1 MEIQQARVFVA
12 VAEELHFRRA
22 AARLHLTQSALSR
35 SLAQLERGLGARLVD
50 RTTRT
55 VSLTAAGEALLPH
68 AQQIVLLVE
77 RTEDLISDAVQGR
90 TGRVRLGF
98 SGPSTNHVVGRLAH
112 DVRVRMRGINLELI
126 SAVLSHHGLD
136 RLLSCELDLALG
148 RWDFLPAEIESRV
161 IAREQLVVAMP
172 LNHRQAR
179 VGCVPLPQL
188 AKESWISLPSGPGA
202 ALPQRLSMLATQA
215 DFVPRITH
223 VTPDSATSLV
233 LVAAGYGVALTQSSV
248 RDNIHAPG
256 VVFRPLC
263 EDPPPLEVRLA
274 WRRDDTNPALGAVVD
289 ISRELLPD
297 E

>member
-1 MEIQQARVFVA
+1 MA
-12 VAEELHFRRA
+12 VAEELHFGRA

-35 SLAQLERGLGARLVD
+35 SLAQLERGLGTKLVD

-55 VSLTAAGEALLPH
+55 VTLTAAGEALLPH
-68 AQQIVLLVE
+68 AQQIVLLVD

-98 SGPSTNHVVGRLAH
+98 AGPSTNHVVGRLAH
-112 DVRVRMRGINLELI
+112 NVRARMPGVNLELI

-136 RLLSCELDLALG
+136 KLLSSELDLALG
-148 RWDFLPAEIESRV
+148 RWDFLPAEVESRV

-172 LNHRQAR
+172 LHHPQAR
-179 VGCVPLPQL
+179 SSCLPLAQL
-188 AKESWISLPSGPGA
+188 AKESWITLPSGPGA
-202 ALPQRLSMLATQA
+202 ALPQRLSVLAAQA

-248 RDNIHAPG
+248 RNNIHAPG

-263 EDPPPLEVRLA
+263 ENPPPLDVRLA
-274 WRRDDTNPALGAVVD
+274 WRRDDDNPALKAVVD
-289 ISRELLPD
+289 ISRRLLPD
-297 E
+297 G